1 MIPRAVSAVIFTV
14 IMVVAAIEV
23 STWLLGRAVS
33 AVVPAAS
40 VSEVEAEVPHAPEVD
55 APAPAAAA
63 PALTW

>member
-1 MIPRAVSAVIFTV
+1 MIPRVVSAVIFTV
-14 IMVVAAIEV
+14 IIVVAAIEV

-33 AVVPAAS
+33 AVVPAVS

-55 APAPAAAA
+55 APVPAAA

>member
-1 MIPRAVSAVIFTV
+1 MIPRVVSAVILTV
-14 IMVVAAIEV
+14 IIMVAVIEV

-40 VSEVEAEVPHAPEVD
+40 VSEVEAEVPQASEVD
-55 APAPAAAA
+55 APTPVAA

>member
-1 MIPRAVSAVIFTV
+1 MIPRVVSAVILTV
-14 IMVVAAIEV
+14 IIMVAVIEV

-40 VSEVEAEVPHAPEVD
+40 VSEVEAEVPQASEVD
-55 APAPAAAA
+55 APKPVAV

>member
-1 MIPRAVSAVIFTV
+1 MIPRVVSAVIFTV
-14 IMVVAAIEV
+14 IIVVAAVEV

-40 VSEVEAEVPHAPEVD
+40 VSEVEAEVPQAPEVD
-55 APAPAAAA
+55 EPTAAAA

>member
-1 MIPRAVSAVIFTV
+1 MIRRVVSAVILTV
-14 IMVVAAIEV
+14 IVMVAAIEV

-40 VSEVEAEVPHAPEVD
+40 VSEVEAEIPQAPEVD
-55 APAPAAAA
+55 APVPVAA

>member
-1 MIPRAVSAVIFTV
+1 MIPRVVSAVIFT
-14 IMVVAAIEV
+14 IIIVVAAVEV

-40 VSEVEAEVPHAPEVD
+40 VSEVEAEVPQAPEVEPT
-55 APAPAAAA
+55 AGAA

>member
-1 MIPRAVSAVIFTV
+1 MIPRIVSAVIFTV
-14 IMVVAAIEV
+14 IIVVAAVEV

-40 VSEVEAEVPHAPEVD
+40 VSEVEAEVPQTPEVD
-55 APAPAAAA
+55 EPTAAAA